1 MKKGK
6 TDQIEKINPSLWL
19 TRFILRIFVPDHE
32 QTEKHS
38 VRTAYGYLEGWVS
51 IVLNVALFVLKL
63 IFGLLFNSI
72 SLIAD
77 SFHTLADVVTSIV
90 VVIGFFIARRP
101 ADKEHPYGHGRFENI
116 ATLLIA
122 ILLVIIGVEFF
133 RTSLNRFIKPQVV
146 GGTITV
152 ALVILASALLK
163 EWLARF
169 AIYLGNKIKASVLLA
184 DAWHHRTDAIA
195 SALVSVAI
203 GAAIFGYFKV
213 DSVFGMLVSALIVYT
228 GYILGRSAVSFLM
241 GEAPTEELVE
251 KISQIALSVRGV
263 KNTHKVTVHDYGTHK
278 AILLHIHVDKSL
290 SVDESHHIAMQVK
303 DKISALLEGATAEVH
318 IEPEE
323 KTE

>member
-1 MKKGK
+1 VTEMNAN
-6 TDQIEKINPSLWL
+6 DQVEKIGPSVRL
-19 TRFILRIFVPDHE
+19 TRFILGIFVPDYE
-32 QTEKHS
+32 ETEKHS
-38 VRTAYGYLEGWVS
+38 VRTAYGYLEGWAS
-51 IVLNVALFVLKL
+51 ILLNIALFAVKL

-77 SFHTLADVVTSIV
+77 SFHTLADVVTSVI
-90 VVIGFFIARRP
+90 VVIGFFISRQP
-101 ADKEHPYGHGRFENI
+101 ADREHPHGHGRFENI
-116 ATLLIA
+116 ATLVIA

-203 GAAIFGYFKV
+203 GAAILGYFKV

-228 GYILGRSAVSFLM
+228 GYILGRTAVSFLM
-241 GEAPTEELVE
+241 GEAPSEELVD
-251 KISQIALSVRGV
+251 KISRIALSIKGV

-278 AILLHIHVDKSL
+278 AVSLHVHVDKNL
-290 SVDESHHIAMQVK
+290 TVDESHHIAMQVK
-303 DKISALLEGATAEVH
+303 DRISALLQGTTAEVH

-323 KTE
+323 RS